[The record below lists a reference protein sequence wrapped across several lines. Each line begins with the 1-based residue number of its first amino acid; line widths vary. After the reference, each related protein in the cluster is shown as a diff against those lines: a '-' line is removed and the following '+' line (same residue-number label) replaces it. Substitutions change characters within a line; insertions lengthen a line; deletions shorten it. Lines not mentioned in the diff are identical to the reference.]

1 LTSSRIPA
9 GLISVPDRTQKTQVD
24 CGIKF
29 RDTVFLCFCVINF
42 QFEPLFN
49 PVYRLYN
56 VLSTVVFTVSEHAKG
71 ASGFS
76 VRD

>member
-1 LTSSRIPA
+1 MKYLLLKRTGRVLVL
-9 GLISVPDRTQKTQVD
+9 LILVD

-42 QFEPLFN
+42 QLEPLFK

-56 VLSTVVFTVSEHAKG
+56 VLSTVAFTVSEHAKG